1 MSISVQI
8 PIQENIG
15 KLTSGIE
22 TYENLQ
28 DLYEKLKEV
37 EDKDSIWKLGVLRDN
52 IVGFHDIGVIIMSL
66 RDDLITLFKY
76 IREYDSE
83 FLKNLESL
91 AEVYDE
97 SELATIITDD
107 MKSYTEDL
115 DKIEEELQSVKDIK
129 SYDSQSLKKIIL
141 AIRRID
147 RIIPNINSTE
157 MQNKIYCGMDR
168 LIEASMQKI
177 MAAIYTYL
185 CKGAISFTIEEDLV
199 NNENH

>member
-15 KLTSGIE
+15 KLSSGIE

-28 DLYEKLKEV
+28 NLYEKLKEV

-83 FLKNLESL
+83 FLKNLERL
-91 AEVYDE
+91 TEVYSE
-97 SELATIITDD
+97 SELSIIINDD
-107 MKSYTEDL
+107 IKSYTEDL

-129 SYDSQSLKKIIL
+129 SCHSQSLKSIIL
-141 AIRRID
+141 AIHRINK
-147 RIIPNINSTE
+147 IIPNINSTK

-168 LIEASMQKI
+168 LIETSIQKI

-199 NNENH
+199 NENH

>member
-91 AEVYDE
+91 AEVYDK

-199 NNENH
+199 NENH